1 MNCMSDE
8 MIQQYIDGELKPEEV
23 AFIEQ
28 HLKGCNSC
36 TTRLESQRQLSNK
49 LKSAIDSIVDDNIEI
64 HAFET
69 SKKLPLK
76 PATIRK
82 PVFVITSMIAAACL
96 VLFFVVFRNGEGV
109 QTAKQISSVGIYPF
123 EPDANQPLSGQPL
136 IIHVAGPD
144 GNQIDYIME

>member
-1 MNCMSDE
+1 
-8 MIQQYIDGELKPEEV
+8 MIQQYIDGELNPEEV

-36 TTRLESQRQLSNK
+36 AARLESQRKLSKK

-64 HAFET
+64 PTFET
-69 SKKLPLK
+69 GKKLP
-76 PATIRK
+76 RK
-82 PVFVITSMIAAACL
+82 PVFVIASMIAAACL
-96 VLFFVVFRNGEGV
+96 VLFFVVFRNGESV
-109 QTAKQISSVGIYPF
+109 QTANQISSAGIYPF

>member
-1 MNCMSDE
+1 MSDE
-8 MIQQYIDGELKPEEV
+8 MIQQYIDGELNPEEV

-36 TTRLESQRQLSNK
+36 TARLESQRKLSKK

-64 HAFET
+64 PAFET
-69 SKKLPLK
+69 GKKLPRK
-76 PATIRK
+76 TVSTRK
-82 PVFVITSMIAAACL
+82 PVFVIASMIAAACL
-96 VLFFVVFRNGEGV
+96 VLFFVVFRNGESV
-109 QTAKQISSVGIYPF
+109 QTANQISSAGIYPF